1 VKGHNWNAT
10 VELLTQRVE
19 DSIASALD
27 NKTLADLVDR
37 DLAETAKELARE
49 DVKVI
54 AAKAAPTK
62 K

>member
-1 VKGHNWNAT
+1 
-10 VELLTQRVE
+10 LTQRVE